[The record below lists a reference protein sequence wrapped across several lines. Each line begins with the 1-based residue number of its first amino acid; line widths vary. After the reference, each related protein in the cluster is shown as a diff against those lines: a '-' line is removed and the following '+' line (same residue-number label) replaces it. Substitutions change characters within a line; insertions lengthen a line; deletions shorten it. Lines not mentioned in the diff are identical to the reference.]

1 MRVSFK
7 SMKSVAFPV
16 ALFVIAAV
24 FLIALSI
31 TLFAAPVEAK
41 GYNNYSYNSY
51 NQQLYWCGTYYSYSP
66 CASYNYSYQ
75 NYSPYYYNSYPY
87 TYTYPQQQQQQQQ
100 QMYWCLPTGQ
110 AGGSYYSYSPC
121 YSYNQYSY
129 YPNYQYVY
137 GNYPYTYGY
146 NGGYWY

>member
-1 MRVSFK
+1 MY
-7 SMKSVAFPV
+7 MKSVAFPV

-24 FLIALSI
+24 FLIVLSI
-31 TLFAAPVEAK
+31 TLFAVPVEAK
-41 GYNNYSYNSY
+41 GYNYYNHNSY

-87 TYTYPQQQQQQQQ
+87 TYTYPQQQQQ

>member
-87 TYTYPQQQQQQQQ
+87 TYTYPQQQQQQ
-100 QMYWCLPTGQ
+100 MYWCLPTGQ

>member
-1 MRVSFK
+1 MKVSFMY
-7 SMKSVAFPV
+7 MKSVAFPV

-24 FLIALSI
+24 FLIVLSI
-31 TLFAAPVEAK
+31 TLFAVPVEAK
-41 GYNNYSYNSY
+41 GYNYYNHNSY

-87 TYTYPQQQQQQQQ
+87 TYTYPQQQQQ

>member
-66 CASYNYSYQ
+66 CSSCNYSYQ
-75 NYSPYYYNSYPY
+75 IYSPYYYNSYPY
-87 TYTYPQQQQQQQQ
+87 TYTYPQQQQQ

>member
-1 MRVSFK
+1 MKVSFMY
-7 SMKSVAFPV
+7 MKSVAFPV

-24 FLIALSI
+24 FLIVLSI
-31 TLFAAPVEAK
+31 TLFAVPVEAK
-41 GYNNYSYNSY
+41 GYNYYNHNSY

-87 TYTYPQQQQQQQQ
+87 TYTYPQQQQQ

-146 NGGYWY
+146 NGGDWY